1 MNMTYLKIGGER
13 HCFCGRAEA
22 SVKLAAQALKIK
34 NIFIFIMLMH
44 AFTTR
49 NVLKIILSLKTPLIA
64 AKFILNDRNYLSCSL
79 RRLLGIL
86 LHNLKTNQKLVL
98 QFTRR
103 GERQMKNVKS
113 ILKSK
118 VLRIRWA
125 ALCALSDI
133 KSCKLNFIPL
143 MKFLPLCCANCGE

>member
-1 MNMTYLKIGGER
+1 MNITYLNIGGER
-13 HCFCGRAEA
+13 HCFCGRTEA
-22 SVKLAAQALKIK
+22 SVKLAAQTLKIK
-34 NIFIFIMLMH
+34 NIIIFIMLMH
-44 AFTTR
+44 AFT
-49 NVLKIILSLKTPLIA
+49 NVLKIILSLQTPLIA

-98 QFTRR
+98 QFTLR

>member
-1 MNMTYLKIGGER
+1 MNITYLNIWGER

-22 SVKLAAQALKIK
+22 SVKLAAQTLKIG
-34 NIFIFIMLMH
+34 NIIIFI
-44 AFTTR
+44 
-49 NVLKIILSLKTPLIA
+49 ILLPLQNCFENHLQTLLIA

-113 ILKSK
+113 ILKAK
-118 VLRIRWA
+118 VLMIRWA